1 MDASIEGCGMISVR
15 KSGFCMG
22 ADVSGV
28 DLSEPLPDA
37 AFLEIRDAL
46 HRHHVLAIRA
56 QNLQPDSFLE
66 FARRF
71 GPPEPHLLDQFHHP
85 EYPDILVLSNAVR
98 DGKPAGLADGG
109 TYWHSDYSYLD
120 IPARATVLYS
130 IEVPEVGGDTL
141 FADQE
146 QAYEDLP
153 DATKRRIDGL
163 VTLNVYGNRDDLDP
177 KSRTAAP
184 PPTQEQKEKRRA
196 FLIRHPLVRRHPYSG
211 RKALYSVSG
220 TSFAIEGMPDEE
232 GIALLRELA
241 AHSTQPKYQ
250 YRMRYGVGDVVVWD
264 NASVLHSAT
273 LTDPSYARTLFRV
286 TVKETQRP
294 AA

>member
-1 MDASIEGCGMISVR
+1 
-15 KSGFCMG
+15 MG

-28 DLSEPLPDA
+28 DLSKPLTDA
-37 AFLEIRDAL
+37 AFDDIRDAL
-46 HRHHVLAIRA
+46 HRYHVLSFRA
-56 QNLQPDSFLE
+56 QVLQPKAFLE
-66 FARRF
+66 FASRF

-85 EYPDILVLSNAVR
+85 EYSDILVLSNVVR
-98 DGKPAGLADGG
+98 DGKPTGLADGG
-109 TYWHSDYSYLD
+109 TYWHTDYSYLD
-120 IPARATVLYS
+120 VPARATALYS
-130 IEVPEVGGDTL
+130 VEVPEDGGDTL

-146 QAYEDLP
+146 QAYADLP
-153 DATKRRIDGL
+153 EAMKDRIEGL

-177 KSRTAAP
+177 KSRTTAFR
-184 PPTQEQKEKRRA
+184 PTEEQKEKRRA

-220 TSFAIEGMPDEE
+220 TSYGIEGMPEEE
-232 GIALLRELA
+232 GLALLRELA

-250 YRMRYGVGDVVVWD
+250 YRMQYGIGDVVVWD

-273 LTDPSYARTLFRV
+273 LTDPSHPRTLYRV

-294 AA
+294 TG